1 MNLHI
6 QMRNVADLDY
16 DPENVRQHD
25 VKNLQAI
32 QASLKEFGQ
41 RKPIVVNP
49 DGVVIAGNG
58 TLQAARLLGW
68 KEIATVEV
76 PADWSREKAKAF
88 AIADN
93 RTAELANWDQEKLTL
108 QLSELQEAGYELED
122 LGFSELPDPD
132 FAETGSNS
140 QDDENAYTTAIN
152 LPQYE
157 IVGEQPAIG
166 ELFDSVRSEELAS
179 RIRAANLPLEVEHF
193 LLTAANRH
201 TVFNYRKIAEYY
213 PHAPAEIQEL
223 MEESALVVVDLD
235 DAIRNGYATF
245 SDTINLLREADKN
258 DKG

>member
-1 MNLHI
+1 
-6 QMRNVADLDY
+6 MRNVADLDY
-16 DPENVRQHD
+16 DPENVRRHN

-49 DGVVIAGNG
+49 DGIVIAGNG

-108 QLSELQEAGYELED
+108 QLSELREAGYELED
-122 LGFSELPDPD
+122 LGFSELPDLD
-132 FAETGSNS
+132 FSETGSNS
-140 QDDENAYTTAIN
+140 SDNENDGDAYNANVNI
-152 LPQYE
+152 PQYQ
-157 IVGEQPAIG
+157 IIGEQPAIG
-166 ELFDSVRSEELAS
+166 ELFDTVRTEELAS

-213 PHAPAEIQEL
+213 PHATAEIQEL
-223 MEESALVVVDLD
+223 MEESALVIIDLQ
-235 DAIRNGYATF
+235 DAIRNGYAGF
-245 SDTINLLREADKN
+245 SDTIKLLRKADIN
-258 DKG
+258 AAQ